1 MEFINLTPHAIT
13 IIFSLSKGELTHTVP
28 PSGSIA
34 RVAMREEDAGLLLDG
49 DASVQVITRHAGRV
63 EGVPDP
69 DPDLGKFY
77 LVSSMVLDA
86 MHQHDDIRSD
96 VYAPDTGPTAV
107 RNDKGH
113 IIAVRRLVGLV

>member
-1 MEFINLTPHAIT
+1 MEFINLTPHAIS
-13 IIFSLSKGELTHTVP
+13 IIFSSPEGELTHTVP
-28 PSGSIA
+28 PSSMVA
-34 RVAMREEDAGLLLDG
+34 RVSMREEDAGLLLVG
-49 DASVQVITRHAGRV
+49 DASVPVITRHAGRV
-63 EGVPDP
+63 EGVPAP
-69 DPDLGKFY
+69 ELGKYY

-86 MHQHDDIRSD
+86 MHQHDDIRGD